1 MGAVARV
8 TSAPVD
14 KGYKSKVSVR
24 HVLEKQGNA
33 RSRAAFLEESGEGWD
48 LGLFAAFFP
57 ASLS

>member
-14 KGYKSKVSVR
+14 EGYKSKVSVR

-33 RSRAAFLEESGEGWD
+33 RSRAHSSWKKVGKAGTWD
-48 LGLFAAFFP
+48 
-57 ASLS
+57 SLQHFSQHR